1 MKRDKTQTPKVPTKL
16 EIRCSE
22 PVTEACSHLRPCR
35 VPTRAGAASGPT
47 VTFWFPP
54 PIQRA
59 CAPAERSNAL
69 FLHQQV
75 GGGEGAGPGNQ
86 DLGSNHGPIYW
97 LRDHGPISS
106 SEL

>member
-1 MKRDKTQTPKVPTKL
+1 MQRACDRGVFSSASMQSPHTGGSSSIRAHRDFLV
-16 EIRCSE
+16 
-22 PVTEACSHLRPCR
+22 
-35 VPTRAGAASGPT
+35 
-47 VTFWFPP
+47 PP

-69 FLHQQV
+69 SLHQQV